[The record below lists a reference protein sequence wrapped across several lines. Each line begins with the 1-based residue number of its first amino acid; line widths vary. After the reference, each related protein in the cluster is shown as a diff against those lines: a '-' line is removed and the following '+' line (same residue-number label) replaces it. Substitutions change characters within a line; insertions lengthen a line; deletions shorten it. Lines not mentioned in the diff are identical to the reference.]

1 MADSWYLF
9 DGARQLGPLSLSEL
23 KHFLEVKS
31 LPDVQVWREGL
42 NEWAAPSDLPEFAP
56 AEPPPI
62 PTISEDGRGQGAG
75 DDIATKPH
83 RFNNFIARNWRGE
96 FSLGTT
102 YWLFGF
108 LGNLFAGVLAI
119 AVMAAFQSD
128 GGYEPRA
135 IFATILLVWV
145 GIVTIAIWQTVGV
158 WRSADRHIKARVLLG
173 KKSPWA
179 GLAKLAVCFG
189 ILRLAGT
196 FLTSGWPQLLETG
209 RMSFLDDPD
218 IPAYSIRVMRNAT
231 EAEIT
236 GGFKYGLTDDFV
248 KILNASR
255 QIKVVHLD
263 SLGGRIGEAEKL
275 NKVIRSKNL
284 DTYVSSKCMS
294 ACTVAFAGGARRT
307 LRKGAVLGFHAPS
320 FPGMSKEELEEASTS
335 QKDIFVAAGF
345 DKKFVDQALS
355 TPSSGLWK
363 PAFSVLLQAKAITAI
378 SDGSDYAMSGIGTSL
393 TKNDFALMLSKAL
406 PLMEA
411 LKIKFPDDYDSV
423 VQAYYDSFESGKTE
437 AESVAASRAK
447 LLVIVRKLRP
457 LADDG
462 VLSDIGAVYAD
473 QYKALGSKSLAL
485 CYQYASG
492 VGNTVAPSDIPE
504 ALIQKENDINRRV
517 VETALNRA
525 AVDATV
531 SQALWKKV
539 GTVLASKGVRSEQFD
554 LLSTARVPT
563 EKYGDYCTTVTMLFR
578 EISKLPQNEAG
589 ILMRD
594 VLAKK

>member
-9 DGARQLGPLSLSEL
+9 DGAEQLGPLSLSEL
-23 KHFLEVKS
+23 KRLLEVQGLAS
-31 LPDVQVWREGL
+31 VRVWREGL
-42 NEWAAPSDLPEFAP
+42 KEWAAPSDLPELAP
-56 AEPPPI
+56 VRPPPI
-62 PTISEDGRGQGAG
+62 PTNSEDGRGEGG
-75 DDIATKPH
+75 DDDMATKPH

-108 LGNLFAGVLAI
+108 LGNLFAGVLALSVI
-119 AVMAAFQSD
+119 AAFQSD
-128 GGYEPRA
+128 GGYQPQA
-135 IFATILLVWV
+135 IFAAILLMWV
-145 GIVTIAIWQTVGV
+145 GVVTVAIWQTVGV
-158 WRSADRHIKARVLLG
+158 WRSANRHIKARVLLG

-189 ILRLAGT
+189 ALRLAGT
-196 FLTSGWPQLLETG
+196 FLSSGWPQLLETS
-209 RMSFLDDPD
+209 RMSFLGDPD
-218 IPAYSIRVMRNAT
+218 IPAYSIRVMRNGT

-255 QIKVVHLD
+255 QIKVVHLN
-263 SLGGRIGEAEKL
+263 SLGGRIGEAAKL
-275 NKVIRSKNL
+275 NKVIRGRNL
-284 DTYVSSKCMS
+284 DTYVSSRCMS

-320 FPGMSKEELEEASTS
+320 FPGMSKDELADSS
-335 QKDIFVAAGF
+335 RIQRDIFAAAGF

-355 TPSSGLWK
+355 TPSTELWR
-363 PAFSVLLQAKAITAI
+363 PASSLLLQARAITAI
-378 SDGSDYAMSGIGTSL
+378 SDGGDYAMSGLGTSL
-393 TKNDFALMLSKAL
+393 TKNDFGSMLSKAL

-411 LKIKFPDDYDSV
+411 LKMKFPDDYDSV
-423 VQAYYDSFESGKTE
+423 VQAYYGSFESGKTE

-447 LLVIVRKLRP
+447 LLVILRKLRP

-473 QYKALGSKSLAL
+473 QYKALGSRNLAL

-492 VGNTVAPSDIPE
+492 VGNTVAASDIPE
-504 ALIQKENDINRRV
+504 PLIQRENDINRRV
-517 VETALNRA
+517 VETASKRA
-525 AVDATV
+525 AVNATV
-531 SQALWKKV
+531 SEALWKKV
-539 GTVLASKGVRSEQFD
+539 AAILAGKGVRSEQFD
-554 LLSTARVPT
+554 LLWAATVPS

-578 EISKLPQNEAG
+578 EISKLPQTEAG
-589 ILMRD
+589 VLMRD
-594 VLAKK
+594 VLANK

>member
-1 MADSWYLF
+1 
-9 DGARQLGPLSLSEL
+9 
-23 KHFLEVKS
+23 
-31 LPDVQVWREGL
+31 
-42 NEWAAPSDLPEFAP
+42 
-56 AEPPPI
+56 
-62 PTISEDGRGQGAG
+62 
-75 DDIATKPH
+75 
-83 RFNNFIARNWRGE
+83 
-96 FSLGTT
+96 
-102 YWLFGF
+102 
-108 LGNLFAGVLAI
+108 
-119 AVMAAFQSD
+119 
-128 GGYEPRA
+128 
-135 IFATILLVWV
+135 
-145 GIVTIAIWQTVGV
+145 
-158 WRSADRHIKARVLLG
+158 
-173 KKSPWA
+173 
-179 GLAKLAVCFG
+179 
-189 ILRLAGT
+189 
-196 FLTSGWPQLLETG
+196 
-209 RMSFLDDPD
+209 
-218 IPAYSIRVMRNAT
+218 
-231 EAEIT
+231 
-236 GGFKYGLTDDFV
+236 
-248 KILNASR
+248 
-255 QIKVVHLD
+255 
-263 SLGGRIGEAEKL
+263 
-275 NKVIRSKNL
+275 
-284 DTYVSSKCMS
+284 MS

-320 FPGMSKEELEEASTS
+320 FPGMSKEELAEASTS

-504 ALIQKENDINRRV
+504 ALIHRENDINRRV

-539 GTVLASKGVRSEQFD
+539 GTVLASNGVRSEQFD

>member
-1 MADSWYLF
+1 
-9 DGARQLGPLSLSEL
+9 
-23 KHFLEVKS
+23 
-31 LPDVQVWREGL
+31 
-42 NEWAAPSDLPEFAP
+42 
-56 AEPPPI
+56 
-62 PTISEDGRGQGAG
+62 
-75 DDIATKPH
+75 
-83 RFNNFIARNWRGE
+83 
-96 FSLGTT
+96 
-102 YWLFGF
+102 
-108 LGNLFAGVLAI
+108 
-119 AVMAAFQSD
+119 
-128 GGYEPRA
+128 
-135 IFATILLVWV
+135 
-145 GIVTIAIWQTVGV
+145 
-158 WRSADRHIKARVLLG
+158 
-173 KKSPWA
+173 
-179 GLAKLAVCFG
+179 
-189 ILRLAGT
+189 
-196 FLTSGWPQLLETG
+196 
-209 RMSFLDDPD
+209 
-218 IPAYSIRVMRNAT
+218 
-231 EAEIT
+231 
-236 GGFKYGLTDDFV
+236 
-248 KILNASR
+248 
-255 QIKVVHLD
+255 
-263 SLGGRIGEAEKL
+263 
-275 NKVIRSKNL
+275 
-284 DTYVSSKCMS
+284 
-294 ACTVAFAGGARRT
+294 
-307 LRKGAVLGFHAPS
+307 
-320 FPGMSKEELEEASTS
+320 
-335 QKDIFVAAGF
+335 
-345 DKKFVDQALS
+345 
-355 TPSSGLWK
+355 
-363 PAFSVLLQAKAITAI
+363 VLLQAKAITAI

-504 ALIQKENDINRRV
+504 ALIHRENDINRRV
-517 VETALNRA
+517 VETALNRP

>member
-1 MADSWYLF
+1 MGCAIRFAGVCS
-9 DGARQLGPLSLSEL
+9 GGATARQ
-23 KHFLEVKS
+23 
-31 LPDVQVWREGL
+31 
-42 NEWAAPSDLPEFAP
+42 
-56 AEPPPI
+56 
-62 PTISEDGRGQGAG
+62 GAD

-83 RFNNFIARNWRGE
+83 RFNNFIAMNWRGE

-158 WRSADRHIKARVLLG
+158 WRSANRHIKARVLLG

-189 ILRLAGT
+189 ALRLAGT

-218 IPAYSIRVMRNAT
+218 IPAYSIRVMRNGT

-320 FPGMSKEELEEASTS
+320 FPGMSKEELAEASTS

-437 AESVAASRAK
+437 AGSVAASRAK

-504 ALIQKENDINRRV
+504 ALIHRENDINRRV

-578 EISKLPQNEAG
+578 EISKLPQNEGG

>member
-1 MADSWYLF
+1 
-9 DGARQLGPLSLSEL
+9 
-23 KHFLEVKS
+23 
-31 LPDVQVWREGL
+31 
-42 NEWAAPSDLPEFAP
+42 
-56 AEPPPI
+56 
-62 PTISEDGRGQGAG
+62 
-75 DDIATKPH
+75 
-83 RFNNFIARNWRGE
+83 
-96 FSLGTT
+96 
-102 YWLFGF
+102 
-108 LGNLFAGVLAI
+108 
-119 AVMAAFQSD
+119 
-128 GGYEPRA
+128 
-135 IFATILLVWV
+135 
-145 GIVTIAIWQTVGV
+145 
-158 WRSADRHIKARVLLG
+158 
-173 KKSPWA
+173 
-179 GLAKLAVCFG
+179 
-189 ILRLAGT
+189 
-196 FLTSGWPQLLETG
+196 
-209 RMSFLDDPD
+209 MSFLDDPD
-218 IPAYSIRVMRNAT
+218 IPAYSIRVMRNGT

-320 FPGMSKEELEEASTS
+320 FPGMSKEELAEASTS

-345 DKKFVDQALS
+345 DKEFVDQALS

-393 TKNDFALMLSKAL
+393 TKNDFASMLSKAL

-411 LKIKFPDDYDSV
+411 LKIKFPDDYDSI
-423 VQAYYDSFESGKTE
+423 VQAYYGSFESGKTE

-462 VLSDIGAVYAD
+462 VLADIGAVYAD

-492 VGNTVAPSDIPE
+492 VGNAVAPSDIPE
-504 ALIQKENDINRRV
+504 ALIHRENDINRRV

-539 GTVLASKGVRSEQFD
+539 GAVLASKGVRSEQFD
-554 LLSTARVPT
+554 LLSTATVPT

-594 VLAKK
+594 VLAAK